1 MEWTVPSDRYGP
13 DTDIDAEAADPVW
26 VQLASILAA
35 RIVAGRYQ
43 RGRVIP
49 SENQVIGEFGV
60 ARSTVRKAV
69 KLLVEEGL
77 VRTVH
82 GRGSYVRE
90 DLDV

>member
-1 MEWTVPSDRYGP
+1 MDWTVPNDRYGP
-13 DTDIDAEAADPVW
+13 DTELDPEAADPVW
-26 VQLASILAA
+26 YQLAAILTA
-35 RIVAGRYQ
+35 RIVAGRYK

-69 KLLVEEGL
+69 KLLVEKGL